1 MTDKNSIRLLWRQGD
16 SVAEIAR
23 KTGVSR
29 DTVYKY
35 RDMDDFS
42 PKPPARRAHR
52 GSKLDPYR
60 PLIESWLDDDMRSG
74 RKQRHT
80 AKRVHD
86 RLVSEC
92 GADVS
97 VSTVERCV
105 REIRARR
112 SAEAADAQYLDLVW
126 GPGEAQADFG
136 EADFYVRGMRTTLS
150 FFVMTFP
157 YSNVG
162 LAQVF
167 PGETSECVCQALRNV
182 FEHVGGVPTKIV
194 FDNATGVGR
203 RVGGGVR
210 TTELFAA
217 CSAHYGFRFRFCNP
231 RSGNEKGSVEN
242 KVGCVRRNL
251 FVPVPQLWDAG
262 AFNRRLLERSLAM
275 SDKPHWIKGERE
287 LDLFEADRLAM
298 LGLPAKPLDCV
309 TYVSRTADK
318 KGKVSVGERGRHL
331 YSTHPSL
338 SRRRLTVGLRATTVS
353 VYDPDSGELVC
364 EHPRAYGSAPTDTS
378 DPASQLALL
387 AWNAGGWENSRV
399 REALPDELREH
410 MDSLDRAGLKALDGY
425 DFSQVSFPDG
435 YGEADLRSLAFIDA
449 CQDFVF
455 HGKTGRGKT
464 HLAIAVG
471 AAAVR
476 AGKSVRF
483 FTVAQLVMHLADAR
497 DRGRLRR
504 ELDDL
509 LSADLLVLDEL
520 GYVPLDVEGARLLF
534 QVMSAPEGTQSLIV
548 TTNIEFSRWGT
559 VFGDDKMAAA
569 VVDRLVYTG
578 RLVEFNGASYRMENA
593 LMLGKGEA
601 E

>member
-1 MTDKNSIRLLWRQGD
+1 MTDRNSIRLLWRQGD

-42 PKPPARRAHR
+42 PEPPARRAQ

-112 SAEAADAQYLDLVW
+112 SAEAADTQYLDLVW

-136 EADFYVRGMRTTLS
+136 EADFYVRGTRTTLS

-410 MDSLDRAGLKALDGY
+410 MDSLDRAGLKAELRVMRDQAATSGW
-425 DFSQVSFPDG
+425 
-435 YGEADLRSLAFIDA
+435 EATLQAVRLAYEA
-449 CQDFVF
+449 
-455 HGKTGRGKT
+455 TGRIDE
-464 HLAIAVG
+464 ASVAVS
-471 AAAVR
+471 AAR
-476 AGKSVRF
+476 AA
-483 FTVAQLVMHLADAR
+483 T
-497 DRGRLRR
+497 
-504 ELDDL
+504 
-509 LSADLLVLDEL
+509 
-520 GYVPLDVEGARLLF
+520 
-534 QVMSAPEGTQSLIV
+534 
-548 TTNIEFSRWGT
+548 GT
-559 VFGDDKMAAA
+559 VTYDEP
-569 VVDRLVYTG
+569 VDLGVYDG
-578 RLVEFNGASYRMENA
+578 FMGVA
-593 LMLGKGEA
+593 
-601 E
+601 

>member
-42 PKPPARRAHR
+42 PKPPARRAQ

-318 KGKVSVGERGRHL
+318 KGKVSVGEWIGYTDVDSSGRGAGDGRAVYEGPQAPEAFHRRVQEADSRPL
-331 YSTHPSL
+331 QRRQAQARDHGRVRPRQEHRGEVDQVDKRDRLAARRGQPHARAEPDPGARAREPQAPDGGRRLKTSGADIRSKVRAIAANEGRYPISAQCRLLGVARSTYYSMRSRADRPAAPDPAAPAVVAAHAASKGRYGSRKIKASL
-338 SRRRLTVGLRATTVS
+338 ERSGVTVSRRR
-353 VYDPDSGELVC
+353 VC
-364 EHPRAYGSAPTDTS
+364 R
-378 DPASQLALL
+378 
-387 AWNAGGWENSRV
+387 
-399 REALPDELREH
+399 
-410 MDSLDRAGLKALDGY
+410 
-425 DFSQVSFPDG
+425 
-435 YGEADLRSLAFIDA
+435 I
-449 CQDFVF
+449 
-455 HGKTGRGKT
+455 
-464 HLAIAVG
+464 
-471 AAAVR
+471 
-476 AGKSVRF
+476 
-483 FTVAQLVMHLADAR
+483 
-497 DRGRLRR
+497 
-504 ELDDL
+504 
-509 LSADLLVLDEL
+509 
-520 GYVPLDVEGARLLF
+520 
-534 QVMSAPEGTQSLIV
+534 IV
-548 TTNIEFSRWGT
+548 
-559 VFGDDKMAAA
+559 
-569 VVDRLVYTG
+569 
-578 RLVEFNGASYRMENA
+578 
-593 LMLGKGEA
+593 
-601 E
+601 

>member
-42 PKPPARRAHR
+42 PKPPARRAQ

-194 FDNATGVGR
+194 FV
-203 RVGGGVR
+203 
-210 TTELFAA
+210 
-217 CSAHYGFRFRFCNP
+217 
-231 RSGNEKGSVEN
+231 SV
-242 KVGCVRRNL
+242 NL
-251 FVPVPQLWDAG
+251 FFTSFAKQA
-262 AFNRRLLERSLAM
+262 RRLR
-275 SDKPHWIKGERE
+275 KGG
-287 LDLFEADRLAM
+287 FTGCANVFS
-298 LGLPAKPLDCV
+298 PIPV
-309 TYVSRTADK
+309 TAR
-318 KGKVSVGERGRHL
+318 RGR
-331 YSTHPSL
+331 PSAGPSACRTCRL
-338 SRRRLTVGLRATTVS
+338 S
-353 VYDPDSGELVC
+353 
-364 EHPRAYGSAPTDTS
+364 
-378 DPASQLALL
+378 
-387 AWNAGGWENSRV
+387 
-399 REALPDELREH
+399 
-410 MDSLDRAGLKALDGY
+410 
-425 DFSQVSFPDG
+425 
-435 YGEADLRSLAFIDA
+435 
-449 CQDFVF
+449 
-455 HGKTGRGKT
+455 
-464 HLAIAVG
+464 
-471 AAAVR
+471 
-476 AGKSVRF
+476 
-483 FTVAQLVMHLADAR
+483 
-497 DRGRLRR
+497 
-504 ELDDL
+504 
-509 LSADLLVLDEL
+509 
-520 GYVPLDVEGARLLF
+520 
-534 QVMSAPEGTQSLIV
+534 
-548 TTNIEFSRWGT
+548 
-559 VFGDDKMAAA
+559 
-569 VVDRLVYTG
+569 
-578 RLVEFNGASYRMENA
+578 
-593 LMLGKGEA
+593 
-601 E
+601 

>member
-42 PKPPARRAHR
+42 PKPPARRAQ

-387 AWNAGGWENSRV
+387 AWNAGGWENS
-399 REALPDELREH
+399 
-410 MDSLDRAGLKALDGY
+410 
-425 DFSQVSFPDG
+425 
-435 YGEADLRSLAFIDA
+435 
-449 CQDFVF
+449 VF
-455 HGKTGRGKT
+455 H
-464 HLAIAVG
+464 
-471 AAAVR
+471 
-476 AGKSVRF
+476 
-483 FTVAQLVMHLADAR
+483 
-497 DRGRLRR
+497 
-504 ELDDL
+504 
-509 LSADLLVLDEL
+509 
-520 GYVPLDVEGARLLF
+520 
-534 QVMSAPEGTQSLIV
+534 
-548 TTNIEFSRWGT
+548 N
-559 VFGDDKMAAA
+559 
-569 VVDRLVYTG
+569 
-578 RLVEFNGASYRMENA
+578 N
-593 LMLGKGEA
+593 
-601 E
+601 

>member
-42 PKPPARRAHR
+42 PEPPARRAQ

-387 AWNAGGWENSRV
+387 AWNAGGGLATSIWTIPGGT
-399 REALPDELREH
+399 APLP
-410 MDSLDRAGLKALDGY
+410 
-425 DFSQVSFPDG
+425 
-435 YGEADLRSLAFIDA
+435 
-449 CQDFVF
+449 
-455 HGKTGRGKT
+455 
-464 HLAIAVG
+464 
-471 AAAVR
+471 
-476 AGKSVRF
+476 
-483 FTVAQLVMHLADAR
+483 
-497 DRGRLRR
+497 
-504 ELDDL
+504 
-509 LSADLLVLDEL
+509 
-520 GYVPLDVEGARLLF
+520 
-534 QVMSAPEGTQSLIV
+534 
-548 TTNIEFSRWGT
+548 
-559 VFGDDKMAAA
+559 
-569 VVDRLVYTG
+569 
-578 RLVEFNGASYRMENA
+578 
-593 LMLGKGEA
+593 
-601 E
+601 

>member
-42 PKPPARRAHR
+42 PEPPARRAQ

-364 EHPRAYGSAPTDTS
+364 G
-378 DPASQLALL
+378 LL
-387 AWNAGGWENSRV
+387 ARQMEV
-399 REALPDELREH
+399 RAANQLERR
-410 MDSLDRAGLKALDGY
+410 MRRARFPAAKSLDGY